1 MNISKTGTQNGKTGT
16 DKGKTGT
23 HISKTVT
30 HSGKT
35 GIHFTAS
42 LYKPRKMGKREFNL
56 PSLLPVSLFLE
67 TYPVKRYLSLTRTT
81 FS

>member
-1 MNISKTGTQNGKTGT
+1 MNISKTGTQNGKTGMQN
-16 DKGKTGT
+16 GKTGT
-23 HISKTVT
+23 HISKMGT

-56 PSLLPVSLFLE
+56 
-67 TYPVKRYLSLTRTT
+67 R
-81 FS
+81 